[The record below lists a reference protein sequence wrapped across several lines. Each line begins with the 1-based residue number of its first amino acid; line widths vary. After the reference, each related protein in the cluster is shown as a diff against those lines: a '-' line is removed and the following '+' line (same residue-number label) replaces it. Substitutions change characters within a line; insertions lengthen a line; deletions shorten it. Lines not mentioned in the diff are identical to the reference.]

1 MDKEYLQ
8 EELKKRGEKLT
19 MCERMLKV
27 EILLEN
33 HLTHHDRLT
42 RYILYPILAGV
53 VVSVVLSII
62 TLIVTH
68 GGFGLKI
75 TQALVK

>member
-1 MDKEYLQ
+1 MDKQYLQ

-33 HLTHHDRLT
+33 HLTHHDRLS
-42 RYILYPILAGV
+42 RYLLFPILVGV
-53 VVSVVLSII
+53 IVSVLLSIV
-62 TLIVTH
+62 TLIATH
-68 GGFGLKI
+68 GGFGLHLNQI
-75 TQALVK
+75 VK